1 MAESDHE
8 QIADRLED
16 ESAALEHHVR
26 ELQSEI
32 ENTNMAISPSQ
43 KYGSAESTMKPE
55 VRKPSSDP
63 PRRQATIIPIYAIIS
78 DLHLYDTLFALIL
91 PSIAF
96 GIPL

>member
-32 ENTNMAISPSQ
+32 ENTKDEWERKRADPAVPGAPPPEEGGEREPSD
-43 KYGSAESTMKPE
+43 A
-55 VRKPSSDP
+55 
-63 PRRQATIIPIYAIIS
+63 
-78 DLHLYDTLFALIL
+78 
-91 PSIAF
+91 
-96 GIPL
+96 